1 MVVVNSVNLDGCL
14 NAIVFLTMNIDID
27 LLFLFVLGVILV
39 LLDFFFN
46 RLKDVVRDEKWELR
60 DLAN

>member
-1 MVVVNSVNLDGCL
+1 VVVVNSVNLDGCL